1 MLFFLF
7 EGQKVKPCANRSFSD
22 ELTAALLEIRQ
33 NGKELI
39 SSIQLFI
46 LILNYSLHQMELV
59 LKLNKKQLKIFTDL
73 ADKLNIKH
81 FVVNDQEEDAAMY
94 RAIQDGDQ
102 NILEDP
108 DLTDFENWLKE

>member
-1 MLFFLF
+1 MLFFVF
-7 EGQKVKPCANRSFSD
+7 EGKKIKPCANRPFSD
-22 ELTAALLEIRQ
+22 ELTAALLQIRQ

-39 SSIQLFI
+39 LCIQLFI
-46 LILNYSLHQMELV
+46 LILSYSLHQMELV
-59 LKLNKKQLKIFTDL
+59 LKLNKKQLKVFTDL

-81 FVVNDQEEDAAMY
+81 FVVNDEEEDAAVY
-94 RAIQDGDQ
+94 RAMQNGDQ